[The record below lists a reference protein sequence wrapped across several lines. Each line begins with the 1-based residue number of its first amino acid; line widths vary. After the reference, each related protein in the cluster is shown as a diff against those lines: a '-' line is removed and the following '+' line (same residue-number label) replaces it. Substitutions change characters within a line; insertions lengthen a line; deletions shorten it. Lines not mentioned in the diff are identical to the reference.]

1 MSDTPSASPEE
12 RARLATDAHEL
23 LRDLAAHRSQVQAL
37 AAEAEGRG
45 EDFHAANLTGDALRL
60 LEAEASLLET
70 LQVLGPVAPDE
81 PAA

>member
-1 MSDTPSASPEE
+1 M
-12 RARLATDAHEL
+12 
-23 LRDLAAHRSQVQAL
+23 QAL